1 MRENST
7 KGGVNI
13 ELTAV
18 RFERLQ
24 RVILRDVS
32 WRVPWGEHWAIVG
45 ANGSGK
51 TTLLQIIVGYLWPT
65 QGEVTVLGQRHGQV
79 DLRQLRQRI
88 GWVSSSLQSMI
99 HPSQTALQMVLSGA
113 FGSTALFNTPGRRQ
127 TLRAR
132 DLLEQVGCDAL
143 GQTPFGVLSLGE
155 QQRVLLARALM
166 SRPQLLILDEACAGL
181 DLAGREALLATVEQ
195 LAASHK
201 HLSLLQVTH
210 HIEEISP
217 SFSHVLV
224 LREGCILAAG
234 PKGKVLNGAI
244 LSKAFGV
251 KVKVT
256 SRNGR
261 YWTRV
266 GD

>member
-1 MRENST
+1 MNGR
-7 KGGVNI
+7 VNI

-18 RFERLQ
+18 RFERQQ
-24 RVILRDVS
+24 RAILRDVS

-65 QGEVTVLGQRHGQV
+65 GGEVTVLGRRHGQV
-79 DLRQLRQRI
+79 DLRELRRRI

-113 FGSTALFNTPGRRQ
+113 FGSTALFDTPGRRL
-127 TLRAR
+127 TRRAC

-143 GQTPFGVLSLGE
+143 GQTPVGVLSLGE
-155 QQRVLLARALM
+155 QQRVLVARALM

-181 DLAGREALLATVEQ
+181 DLAARETLLATVEQ
-195 LAASHK
+195 LAASNK

-224 LREGCILAAG
+224 LREGAMLAAG

-244 LSKAFGV
+244 LSEAFGV

-256 SRNGR
+256 RRNGR

-266 GD
+266 GG